1 MTLKKKFE
9 KGFDKTV
16 SFVKTHGTQVLTG
29 AALTAFGAL
38 LITANRQQ
46 SEIKELQ
53 NHADMVIDVIEYNE
67 KVARYEAS
75 HPWFFDANDPTK
87 KPRRVEISEAVV
99 QANWPQD
106 L

>member
-16 SFVKTHGTQVLTG
+16 RIVKTHGIQFLTG
-29 AALTAFGAL
+29 AALTALGAL

-53 NHADMVIDVIEYNE
+53 NYADKSAGAIVHNA
-67 KVARYEAS
+67 KVANYETS

-87 KPRRVEISEAVV
+87 KPRRVEISEDVV

-106 L
+106 T

>member
-9 KGFDKTV
+9 KGFVKTV

-38 LITANRQQ
+38 LITVNRQQ

-53 NHADMVIDVIEYNE
+53 NYADMTIDLIEYNE

-87 KPRRVEISEAVV
+87 PRRVEISEDVV

-106 L
+106 M

>member
-9 KGFDKTV
+9 KGFVKTV

-53 NHADMVIDVIEYNE
+53 NYADKVGGVIDYNA
-67 KVARYEAS
+67 KVANYETS

-87 KPRRVEISEAVV
+87 PRRVEISEDVV

-106 L
+106 M